1 MKPKRNEIKP
11 RERMCQ
17 MGFANCA
24 RSATAAPFAGHRHL
38 LALHP
43 SARTL
48 LLLRCDCAV
57 LYRSRGQRQY
67 ACAAWP
73 VLWDLSRVGAIYIER
88 RHRVRDHLE
97 RPRRKRGQRRSELR
111 APIGRGIGMA
121 TPLAREHHGDDHLEP
136 LQAIAAAS
144 MAAVATV
151 LRKRAVG

>member
-1 MKPKRNEIKP
+1 
-11 RERMCQ
+11 MCQ
-17 MGFANCA
+17 TGFANCA
-24 RSATAAPFAGHRHL
+24 RSATAVPFAGHWHL

-48 LLLRCDCAV
+48 LLLSIARTV

-67 ACAAWP
+67 GSAAWP
-73 VLWDLSRVGAIYIER
+73 VPRDLSRVSTIER

-97 RPRRKRGQRRSELR
+97 RPRRKRSERRSELR
-111 APIGRGIGMA
+111 ATTGRGIGMQ
-121 TPLAREHHGDDHLEP
+121 TPLASEHHGNDHLEP

-151 LRKRAVG
+151 LRVRAVG